1 VEVIIMPGFDG
12 TGPIGTGPFT
22 GKGMGYCVIK
32 LDSKNNR
39 DQISERKGCL
49 ICREEMEQGRWD

>member
-1 VEVIIMPGFDG
+1 MPGFDG